1 MIVDQAI
8 YRHGIRQQCGDL
20 SEELARLRHDDD
32 GGFLWIGLK
41 DPTDAE
47 FDLVNDELRLHPL
60 AVEDAV
66 RGNQRAKIEY
76 YEGSLLV
83 VLKTLRYVEDTSDI
97 ETGEVMV
104 FLGDRFV
111 VTVRRGEGNP
121 LAGVRHRL
129 EENAEHL
136 SLGPAAALHAVMD
149 SVVDNY
155 MLVDREIFEDLDH
168 IEQLVFSGARNV
180 DATAIYRLK
189 REVLEIRRASV
200 PLADSMLRLHADPQ
214 KRLLQRHSPDSLAF
228 FRDVEDHLLKFNDH
242 IESYDRLLTDI
253 LNAHLAQ
260 ISVQQN
266 DDMRRISAWV
276 AIAAVPT
283 MIAGIYGMNF
293 HNIPELEAS
302 VDVGGREFY
311 YAYFVVLATMLAAC
325 GWLYR
330 AFKASRWL

>member
-8 YRHGIRQQCGDL
+8 YRQGHRLVCHDL
-20 SEELARLRHDDD
+20 SDELQRLRTE
-32 GGFLWIGLK
+32 GNGFLWIGLK

-47 FDLVNDELRLHPL
+47 FALVNAELQLHPL

-66 RGNQRAKIEY
+66 RGDQRAKIEH

-83 VLKTLRYVEDTSDI
+83 VLKTLRYLEETSDV

-111 VTVRRGEGNP
+111 VTVRRGEANP
-121 LAGVRHRL
+121 LIGVRHRL

-136 SLGPAAALHAVMD
+136 SIGPAAVLHAVMD

-155 MLVDREIFEDLDH
+155 TLVDAEIHEDLER
-168 IEQLVFSGARNV
+168 IEQAVFVGARDV

-189 REVLEIRRASV
+189 REVLEIRRASN
-200 PLADSMLRLHADPQ
+200 PLADAMERLFVQPHRAIVD
-214 KRLLQRHSPDSLAF
+214 RDGTDVLTF
-228 FRDVEDHLLKFNDH
+228 FRDVRDHLLKVNDH
-242 IESYDRLLTDI
+242 VESYDRLLTDI
-253 LNAHLAQ
+253 LNAHLAR

-293 HNIPELEAS
+293 HTIPELELSFTAG
-302 VDVGGREFY
+302 DTEIY
-311 YAYFVVLATMLAAC
+311 YGYYVVVAVMLAAC
-325 GWLYR
+325 VGLYR
-330 AFKASRWL
+330 AFKRSGWL

>member
-8 YRHGIRQQCGDL
+8 YREGHRLVCHDL
-20 SEELARLRHDDD
+20 SDELQRLRKQ
-32 GGFLWIGLK
+32 GNGFLWIGLK

-47 FDLVNDELRLHPL
+47 FALVNDELQLHPL

-66 RGNQRAKIEY
+66 RGDQRAKIEH

-83 VLKTLRYVEDTSDI
+83 VLKTLRYLEETSDV

-111 VTVRRGEGNP
+111 VTVRRGEANP

-136 SLGPAAALHAVMD
+136 SIGPAAVLHAVMD

-155 MLVDREIFEDLDH
+155 TLVDAEIHEDLER
-168 IEQLVFSGARNV
+168 IEQAVFSGARDV

-189 REVLEIRRASV
+189 REVLEIRRASN
-200 PLADSMLRLHADPQ
+200 PLADAMERLFVQPHRAIVD
-214 KRLLQRHSPDSLAF
+214 RDGSDVLAF
-228 FRDVEDHLLKFNDH
+228 FRDVRDHLLKVNDH
-242 IESYDRLLTDI
+242 VESYDRLLTDI

-293 HNIPELEAS
+293 HTIPELEAS
-302 VDVGGREFY
+302 VTVGGTELY
-311 YAYFVVLATMLAAC
+311 YGYFVVLAVMLGAC
-325 GWLYR
+325 VGLYR
-330 AFKASRWL
+330 AFKRSGWL

>member
-1 MIVDQAI
+1 MIVDQAV
-8 YRHGIRQQCGDL
+8 YRDGVRQACGDL
-20 SEELARLRHDDD
+20 GDDLASLRDKDD
-32 GGFLWIGLK
+32 GFLWIGLK

-47 FDLVNDELRLHPL
+47 FKLVNEELRLHPL

-66 RGNQRAKIEY
+66 HGNQRAKIEH

-83 VLKTLRYVEDTSDI
+83 VLKTLRYVEATSDV

-111 VTVRRGEGNP
+111 VTVRRGDANP
-121 LAGVRHRL
+121 LAGVRRRL
-129 EENAEHL
+129 EENADHL
-136 SLGPAAALHAVMD
+136 SLGPAAVLHAVMD
-149 SVVDNY
+149 SVVDDY
-155 MLVDREIFEDLDH
+155 LRVDAEILEDLDQ
-168 IEQLVFSGARNV
+168 IEQMVFSGTRDV
-180 DATAIYRLK
+180 DASAIYRLK
-189 REVLEIRRASV
+189 REVLEVRRASA
-200 PLADSMLRLHADPQ
+200 PLADSMLKLHTDPQ
-214 KRLLQRHSPDSLAF
+214 KRLIQRDSRESLAF
-228 FRDVEDHLLKFNDH
+228 FRDVEDHLLKVNDH
-242 IESYDRLLTDI
+242 VETYDRLLTDI

-302 VDVGGREFY
+302 FNIGGHEY
-311 YAYFVVLATMLAAC
+311 YYGYFVVVAVMLVAC
-325 GWLYR
+325 GSLFQ
-330 AFKASRWL
+330 AFKRSHWL